1 MEQAVNETKTRTS
14 RSRENLQT
22 PGTIPGAMPRPRP
35 PAAEPHWPLS
45 DCLELGAY
53 AEAVP
58 SARLHTRAILTEWG
72 LAELADSAESVV
84 AELVTN
90 AVEAARREHLNAP
103 VRLTLL
109 AGLRT
114 VLIVVRD
121 PSSCPPVPGSPDGDD
136 ETGRGLMI
144 VAALSAHWGWKPTP
158 GGGKVVRALVAG
170 ERHA

>member
-1 MEQAVNETKTRTS
+1 MNETKTRTL
-14 RSRENLQT
+14 RPRESLLAPVT
-22 PGTIPGAMPRPRP
+22 VPGTMPRARP
-35 PAAEPHWPLS
+35 PAAQPHWPLS

-53 AEAVP
+53 PEAVP
-58 SARLHTRAILTEWG
+58 SARLHTRAILAEWG

-90 AVEAARREHLNAP
+90 AVEATRREHLDAP
-103 VRLTLL
+103 IRLTLL

-121 PSSCPPVPGSPDGDD
+121 PSSSPPVPGNPDGDD

-144 VAALSAHWGWKPTP
+144 VAALSTRWDWKPTAD
-158 GGGKVVRALVAG
+158 GGKVARALIRG